1 MSGALLQMIV
11 FFLKKFIYIIF
22 GCARSSLFC
31 MTFPTCGEQGLLFVA
46 VCRFLLLRS
55 MGSRA
60 LGLQ

>member
-11 FFLKKFIYIIF
+11 FFLLIIYINF

-31 MTFPTCGEQGLLFVA
+31 MTFSTCGEQGLLSVA
-46 VCRFLLLRS
+46 VCSLLLLRS
-55 MGSRA
+55 TGSRA